1 MMFDSRRIVAAA
13 GESIVKVYDKGDG
26 QHRDVGSPELQSR
39 TSIIERV
46 RIKDGFL
53 IGGCRSGEIGVWSC

>member
-13 GESIVKVYDKGDG
+13 GESVIKVYDKADG
-26 QHRDVGSPELQSR
+26 HHRDVGLPEIQSR
-39 TSIIERV
+39 TSVIERV

-53 IGGCRSGEIGVWSC
+53 IGGRRSGEIGVWSC